1 MNPPDTPT
9 ITGYPRVEV
18 DEFLAAAAEEK
29 SRLEAVISDAETRVS
44 RARSAVGAHQV
55 MVQMLLESQQ
65 ELSRIRRD
73 AEAEAEAIV
82 ARAELDAQ
90 AILSGQPTPVPVT
103 APPVA
108 IATPGPFESAAPL
121 AVQPDGPVD
130 GNDEFFTFLRG
141 ALADEQPL
149 GPAPEQESR

>member
-1 MNPPDTPT
+1 
-9 ITGYPRVEV
+9 
-18 DEFLAAAAEEK
+18 
-29 SRLEAVISDAETRVS
+29 
-44 RARSAVGAHQV
+44 

-90 AILSGQPTPVPVT
+90 AILSGQPTATPQTPTPVPT
-103 APPVA
+103 PMD
-108 IATPGPFESAAPL
+108 ATDATAAPFS
-121 AVQPDGPVD
+121 VQPDGPLD

-149 GPAPEQESR
+149 GPAPE